1 MYKNCLRNKKT
12 IACISAKCYA
22 RKNDKLQ
29 RGRES
34 DDRFKKV
41 ILPVLLVVLFLAGC
55 NQAEVP
61 ALVLD
66 GTITDT
72 SLLENNNEL
81 TVNGTLTWNG
91 EKNDYA
97 SEVMIT
103 VSSNTA
109 VTNATTGKAMKLAD
123 IKEEDTVRAVFPQ
136 GSNITSPAPGK
147 VSENATSLKV
157 TPK

>member
-1 MYKNCLRNKKT
+1 MLERT
-12 IACISAKCYA
+12 ISF
-22 RKNDKLQ
+22 
-29 RGRES
+29 RE
-34 DDRFKKV
+34 DERVMTGFKKV

-55 NQAEVP
+55 NQAEVL

-91 EKNDYA
+91 EKNNYA

-136 GSNITSPAPGK
+136 GSNITSPSPGK

>member
-1 MYKNCLRNKKT
+1 MT
-12 IACISAKCYA
+12 
-22 RKNDKLQ
+22 
-29 RGRES
+29 G
-34 DDRFKKV
+34 FKKV

-55 NQAEVP
+55 NQAEVL

-91 EKNDYA
+91 EKNNYA

-136 GSNITSPAPGK
+136 GSNITSPSPGK

>member
-1 MYKNCLRNKKT
+1 MLERT
-12 IACISAKCYA
+12 ISF
-22 RKNDKLQ
+22 
-29 RGRES
+29 RE
-34 DDRFKKV
+34 DERVMTGFKKV

-66 GTITDT
+66 GTITNT